1 VQQQVWFCDQHHTP
15 LLQDAAADAAA
26 RLIVFPPVEQ
36 KADVISFVAVALIEM
51 DCCCCFALL
60 P

>member
-1 VQQQVWFCDQHHTP
+1 VQQQVWFRDQHHMP

-26 RLIVFPPVEQ
+26 RLIVFPPVGQ
-36 KADVISFVAVALIEM
+36 KADVISFVAVASIEL
-51 DCCCCFALL
+51 DCCCCFVPL